1 MELRQ
6 LKTFRTVATLQSFNQ
21 AAKILN
27 YAQSTVSEQIKVL
40 ESDLNVRLFERLGK
54 RIVLTEAGELLL
66 QYAQKMLDI
75 EEEMKAE
82 IVSKDEPQGSLAIRI
97 PETIS
102 IYYLPRIVKTF
113 HRRFP
118 KVALHFNSCSYYSL
132 QQELQSGITN
142 LAFLI
147 TDVFQGMNLKT
158 EILGQLPL
166 VFVTSPENP
175 LVYQDSVRA
184 SDIKNETILLP
195 KGDCSYRMLFEK
207 RLTEE
212 NIKPAAILNFNSIE
226 AIKHCLMAGIGITI
240 IPEIAVREEL
250 AKGELAV
257 LSWTGKSLDVYVFMI
272 CHKEKWLSPTLSAF
286 METAREIITS

>member
-1 MELRQ
+1 
-6 LKTFRTVATLQSFNQ
+6 
-21 AAKILN
+21 
-27 YAQSTVSEQIKVL
+27 
-40 ESDLNVRLFERLGK
+40 
-54 RIVLTEAGELLL
+54 
-66 QYAQKMLDI
+66 
-75 EEEMKAE
+75 
-82 IVSKDEPQGSLAIRI
+82 
-97 PETIS
+97 
-102 IYYLPRIVKTF
+102 
-113 HRRFP
+113 
-118 KVALHFNSCSYYSL
+118 
-132 QQELQSGITN
+132 
-142 LAFLI
+142 
-147 TDVFQGMNLKT
+147 MNLKT

-272 CHKEKWLSPTLSAF
+272 CYKEKWLSPTLSAF